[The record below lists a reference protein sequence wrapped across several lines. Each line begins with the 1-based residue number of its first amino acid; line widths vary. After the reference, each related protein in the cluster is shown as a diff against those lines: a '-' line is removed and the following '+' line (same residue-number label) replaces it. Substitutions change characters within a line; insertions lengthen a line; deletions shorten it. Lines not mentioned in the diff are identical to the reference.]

1 MHTVGTDRA
10 TLPFSEVTTT
20 MSDAFHHATL
30 LNGLLTLHSE
40 DMYYETYSLKIDS
53 VDDELNQ

>member
-10 TLPFSEVTTT
+10 TLAFSEVTAT
-20 MSDAFHHATL
+20 MSDALHHATL
-30 LNGLLTLHSE
+30 LNGLLTLHNE
-40 DMYYETYSLKIDS
+40 DMYYETYSSKHNI